1 MVKGMSSETM
11 TRLVLGTR
19 NSHKV
24 QELQELLR
32 GLPIPLLTLAS
43 FPQAPIPDETGTSF
57 EENAALKA
65 TQLAKALGEWVL
77 GEDSGLV
84 VPALGGEPGV
94 HSAVYAGKHGD
105 DAANNALLLQRLQG
119 VPTDESERPTTSAW
133 LCWLIRPARF
143 GPRQKAVCYGRIAL
157 APRGSNGFGYDP
169 LFEMCRIPSHL
180 RRTESAGQTGAEPSC
195 AGHRK
200 LLPQLVPFLPP
211 AVSTSGPYD
220 HTAGKAGSP

>member
-19 NSHKV
+19 NCHKV

-32 GLPIPLLTLAS
+32 GLPIPLLTLAN

-119 VPTDESERPTTSAW
+119 VPTEKREAYYVCVAVLADPTGK
-133 LCWLIRPARF
+133 IRAQAEGR
-143 GPRQKAVCYGRIAL
+143 CYGRIAL
-157 APRGSNGFGYDP
+157 AQRGSNGFGYDP
-169 LFEMCRIPSHL
+169 LFEIVEYHRTFGELSPLVKRVLSH
-180 RRTESAGQTGAEPSC
+180 RARAIE
-195 AGHRK
+195 K

-220 HTAGKAGSP
+220 HTAAKAGSP